1 MNPVFAKKN
10 RTNLLIGFYVLGAA
24 AYLLVRN
31 YFEQTYG
38 HYASNSLLVILAVLA
53 IGILLLF
60 LSGLFFLLHREA
72 SAKKQFL
79 INLLC
84 LPSFILLVAMVEF

>member
-10 RTNLLIGFYVLGAA
+10 CPHLLIGFYALGALG
-24 AYLLVRN
+24 YLLARN
-31 YFEQTYG
+31 FFEQTYG
-38 HYASNSLLVILAVLA
+38 HYASNSLFVILMVLG
-53 IGILLLF
+53 IGVLWLF

-72 SAKKQFL
+72 HARKQFL

-84 LPSFILLVAMVEF
+84 LPSFILLVAMFEF